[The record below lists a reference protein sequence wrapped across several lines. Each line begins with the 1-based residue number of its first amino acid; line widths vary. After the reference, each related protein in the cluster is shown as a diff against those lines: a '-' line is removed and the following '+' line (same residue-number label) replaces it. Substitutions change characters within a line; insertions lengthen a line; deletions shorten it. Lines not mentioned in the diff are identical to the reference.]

1 MTIMNVHP
9 CYQIVIDKGD
19 GLWVDI
25 REPKAIDMFTEH
37 ASKTILT
44 IITVYFK
51 RGAELGLL
59 AKIQEDKETRFSTI
73 DIARRERI

>member
-1 MTIMNVHP
+1 M
-9 CYQIVIDKGD
+9 
-19 GLWVDI
+19 DI
-25 REPKAIDMFTEH
+25 REPKVVDMLTEH
-37 ASKTILT
+37 AGKVILT